1 MDAAPTLLTA
11 FDTSSV
17 LIRIPYHLEICSSLH
32 RDGNTLA
39 SAGLDGTVRL
49 WDIRKFG
56 SRKAKKSPQALSS
69 FDVGY
74 SISSSYFSPSGQ
86 TLLTTSF
93 ANRIDLIDNAH
104 LQTNKR
110 KLDITKSIKH
120 NNNTGRWLSTFM
132 ATWHPSQDVF
142 VVGSMNKPRC
152 IEVYDNTG
160 KLLRP
165 IQGDA
170 LASVMSRC
178 AFHPSTEELMI
189 VGGNSSGRVVA
200 IR

>member
-1 MDAAPTLLTA
+1 M
-11 FDTSSV
+11 
-17 LIRIPYHLEICSSLH
+17 
-32 RDGNTLA
+32 
-39 SAGLDGTVRL
+39 DGTVRL

-56 SRKAKKSPQALSS
+56 KTKSSSSNSKKLLQPLSS
-69 FDVGY
+69 LDVGY
-74 SISSSYFSPSGQ
+74 SISSSFFSPSGD

-93 ANRIDLIDNAH
+93 ANRLDLVDNAH
-104 LQTNKR
+104 LETKR
-110 KLDITKSIKH
+110 KLEITKSIKH
-120 NNNTGRWLSTFM
+120 NNNTGRWLTTFM

-152 IEVYDNTG
+152 IEVFDG
-160 KLLRP
+160 KGELLRA

-178 AFHPSTEELMI
+178 AFHPSSEELTI

-200 IR
+200 VR